1 MILNEMVNICGSLSI
16 ISIAGFAVQR
26 MLELLDPIFVAVI
39 FLLKKP
45 QGGKLPFELSDTAI
59 KTWLMALVGFL
70 ISIPVPIALHTHS
83 MAVVNLDWGSLDT
96 LIGALAI
103 SAGSNG
109 VNSVLKFGEF
119 AKDARKIE
127 VKPLP
132 EVKVN
137 PAAATIKPNMSI
149 DLLAS
154 VAGVDNPAV
163 DWQVLED
170 GAGGTVSAISTSK
183 GKYTAP
189 AVAGDYHVAAIS
201 QANPAATAVA
211 VIKVA

>member
-1 MILNEMVNICGSLSI
+1 MILNEVFNISGSLAI

-26 MLELLDPIFVAVI
+26 TLELFDPLFTGLIF
-39 FLLKKP
+39 FWKKLAS
-45 QGGKLPFELSDTAI
+45 GKLPGESTDTAT
-59 KTWLMALVGFL
+59 KTWLMAVAAFL
-70 ISIPVPIALHTHS
+70 ISIPIPIVMHANGTG
-83 MAVVNLDWGSLDT
+83 VVNLQWGVLDIF
-96 LIGALAI
+96 IGALAI

-137 PAAATIKPNMSI
+137 PAVATIKPNMSI

-170 GAGGTVSAISTSK
+170 GAGGTVNAISMSR

-201 QANPAATAVA
+201 QANPAATAIA